1 MPGIGIIANPHS
13 KLNKRSPHTLTLMAE
28 ELGNNGIFTVTR
40 DLDHLD
46 ETLREYRDKDIS
58 VVGINGGDGSISQII
73 TRMIAIYGSKPL
85 PLLAVLRG
93 GTMNLIAQQL
103 GISGGPVENIKKLVE
118 KQVTQ
123 KALPTQRLS
132 TLKINDIYGF
142 LYADQSATAILEEF
156 YRKKSGNLG
165 AAWLATK
172 LASSFLV
179 KGDLIKRLVRSHPV
193 TARFKPTGY
202 FDRPVL
208 GCFAGTITKF
218 PLGFPFL
225 PLARRYP
232 SHFQVTAV
240 TSSAESLLWNMPPI
254 LLLQREGRSLGKE
267 SFCVRHASLD
277 YKEEAHFT
285 VDGEIYIA
293 RDGLIQIETGPAL
306 RFVSLG

>member
-13 KLNKRSPHTLTLMAE
+13 KLNKRYPQTLSLMAE
-28 ELGNNGIFTVTR
+28 AIGQNGIFTVTR

-46 ETLREYRDKDIS
+46 ETLASYRDQDIS
-58 VVGINGGDGSISQII
+58 IVGINGGDGSISQII
-73 TRMIAIYGSKPL
+73 TRMIAIYGGKPL

-93 GTMNLIAQQL
+93 GTMNLISAQL
-103 GISGGPVENIKKLVE
+103 GILGGPVENIQKLVE
-118 KQVTQ
+118 AYTGE

-172 LASSFLV
+172 VTTSFLV
-179 KGDLIKRLVRSHPV
+179 KGELIQRLIRPRRLL
-193 TARFKPTGY
+193 ARFKPVGY
-202 FDRPVL
+202 LDRPVL
-208 GCFAGTITKF
+208 GCIAGTITKF

-232 SHFQVTAV
+232 GHFQVTAV
-240 TSSAESLLWNMPPI
+240 TSSAERLLWNMAPI
-254 LLLQREGRSLGKE
+254 LLYQREGRTLGKE
-267 SFCVRHASLD
+267 SFCVRHASLGYED
-277 YKEEAHFT
+277 EAHFT
-285 VDGEIYIA
+285 VDGEIYVA
-293 RDGLIQIETGPAL
+293 KDGHIQIEAGPTL
-306 RFVSLG
+306 RFVSL